1 MKKFYTLANLLVI
14 IALIAWNYLANSLGI
29 MGNTIG
35 SLSREYANLFTP
47 AGYAFVIWG
56 PIFLGL
62 LALGIYQVKK
72 VFFERREDEFA
83 LQMGPWLIIANLAN
97 AGWVWLWLTERT
109 GLSVILMIVIL
120 VSLLIVII
128 RLNMERWDA
137 PLPIIAW
144 VWWPICLYSGW
155 IVVATIANF
164 AAYLVKIGWQPLFTE
179 TTWTVIMVLIAAGVN
194 LFMIVT
200 RNMRAFAVVGIWA
213 LVAISVR
220 HWENIPVLQW
230 TALACALV
238 LIIAIAIHG
247 YRNRATRPLVKW
259 REGK

>member
-1 MKKFYTLANLLVI
+1 MKKFYTLVNLLVI

-35 SLSREYANLFTP
+35 GLSREYANLFTP
-47 AGYAFVIWG
+47 ADYAFVIWG

-62 LALGIYQVKK
+62 LVLGIYQVKK
-72 VFFERREDEFA
+72 VFFDRREDEFA

-97 AGWVWLWLTERT
+97 AGWLWLWLTERT
-109 GLSVILMIVIL
+109 GLSVLLMIVIL
-120 VSLLIVII
+120 VSLLILII

-137 PLPIIAW
+137 PLSIIAC

-155 IVVATIANF
+155 IAVATVANF
-164 AAYLVKIGWQPLFTE
+164 AAFFAKIGWQPLVTE
-179 TTWTVIMVLIAAGVN
+179 TTWTVIMILVAAGIN

-200 RNMRAFAVVGIWA
+200 RNMREFAVVGIWA

-220 HWENIPVLQW
+220 HWESIPVLQW

-238 LIIAIAIHG
+238 LMIAVAIHG
-247 YRNRATRPLVKW
+247 YRNRATSPFVKW